1 VRVAREEVRVYPL
14 MDTAYVR
21 HPAIDDLRRRLGADG
36 LDSEVRRVGYEFQR
50 GATEVLVVDPGVDS
64 RGRRVS

>member
-1 VRVAREEVRVYPL
+1 VRLYPL

-21 HPAIDDLRRRLGADG
+21 HPAIDDLRRRLDADG
-36 LDSEVRRVGYEFQR
+36 IDSEVRRVGYEFQR